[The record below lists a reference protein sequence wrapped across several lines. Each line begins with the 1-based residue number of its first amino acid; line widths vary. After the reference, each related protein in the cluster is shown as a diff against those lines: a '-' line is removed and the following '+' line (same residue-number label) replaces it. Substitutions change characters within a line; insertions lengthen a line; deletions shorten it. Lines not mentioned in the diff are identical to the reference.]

1 MPTPLLVMRLKD
13 MTRVH
18 PDQIEARCSK
28 CNEVVGV
35 YPSGQRLM
43 KEIPD
48 ITLVCQVCKEDA
60 DISILAPGALEE
72 PFESERKQ

>member
-1 MPTPLLVMRLKD
+1 MAPELQGIPAKAETGGEDEPPPIDLEEVQIWDLLSVF
-13 MTRVH
+13 
-18 PDQIEARCSK
+18 
-28 CNEVVGV
+28 
-35 YPSGQRLM
+35 QRLM

-72 PFESERKQ
+72 PFESKRKQ